1 MKTNPQ
7 DSTGFLTTTTT
18 NSRGLCC
25 LFVVVVLVSGFSLA
39 LFVIRVLFG
48 CFVSMAQNWWRLRLM
63 RMLLIAAAASFW

>member
-7 DSTGFLTTTTT
+7 DSTGFLTTT

-48 CFVSMAQNWWRLRLM
+48 CFVSMAQNWLRLRLM
-63 RMLLIAAAASFW
+63 RMLLIATASASFW